1 MTNNTHRFGWWR
13 KKILDECGIKEFH
26 YITHISNLS
35 SIYKYGKIFSRN
47 EALEK
52 IEEGF
57 EDWSNQRVQEHREKE
72 IRISNKSIIN
82 GHDLV
87 PLFFNSNNPTLY
99 AKPVKDN
106 WGKLAVLSIGSTIV
120 YDKDVETAFCN
131 GNFARQ
137 DSTLHYDLRKLNTL
151 DWEIIFGGDEI
162 KKLPSQD
169 GYENYKTKRSSE
181 FFIYPSIKKRWIKK
195 VYVSSEDSLSKV
207 SNILEGRVANV
218 FINKEIF
225 KD

>member
-99 AKPVKDN
+99 AK
-106 WGKLAVLSIGSTIV
+106 
-120 YDKDVETAFCN
+120 F
-131 GNFARQ
+131 
-137 DSTLHYDLRKLNTL
+137 LNL
-151 DWEIIFGGDEI
+151 
-162 KKLPSQD
+162 
-169 GYENYKTKRSSE
+169 
-181 FFIYPSIKKRWIKK
+181 
-195 VYVSSEDSLSKV
+195 
-207 SNILEGRVANV
+207 
-218 FINKEIF
+218 
-225 KD
+225 